1 MATWKIAPA
10 LATGNCI
17 VMKPAEQ
24 TPASILYLMEKIKDV
39 VPAGVLNIVNGLGEE
54 KPARR

>member
-1 MATWKIAPA
+1 
-10 LATGNCI
+10 
-17 VMKPAEQ
+17 MKPAEQ

-54 KPARR
+54 AARR